1 MNNTLILNHPHSLI
15 IKLLKRSITLRL
27 FWLLTILSVVALLAF
42 YVFQVN
48 AVVSERYSVQ
58 KYEKRMSEISRE
70 NQNLE
75 ISSAQTN
82 SLDNIIA
89 LLGELNFEKADK
101 IHYIQVLDT
110 QVVVSE

>member
-1 MNNTLILNHPHSLI
+1 MNNTLTLNHPLI
-15 IKLLKRSITLRL
+15 IKPLKRLITLRL
-27 FWLLTILSVVALLAF
+27 FWLSVILSVAALLAF

-48 AVVSERYSVQ
+48 AVVSEIYLIQ
-58 KYEKRMSEISRE
+58 KYEKRISEISRE

-82 SLDNIIA
+82 SLDNITA

-101 IHYIQVLDT
+101 IHYIRVLDT
-110 QVVVSE
+110 QVVAK

>member
-1 MNNTLILNHPHSLI
+1 MNNTLILNRSLI
-15 IKLLKRSITLRL
+15 IKPLKRLVTLRL
-27 FWLLTILSVVALLAF
+27 FWLLTILSAAALLAF

-48 AVVSERYSVQ
+48 AVVSERYLIQ
-58 KYEKRMSEISRE
+58 KYEKRISEISRE

-101 IHYIQVLDT
+101 IHYIRVLDT
-110 QVVVSE
+110 QVVAK